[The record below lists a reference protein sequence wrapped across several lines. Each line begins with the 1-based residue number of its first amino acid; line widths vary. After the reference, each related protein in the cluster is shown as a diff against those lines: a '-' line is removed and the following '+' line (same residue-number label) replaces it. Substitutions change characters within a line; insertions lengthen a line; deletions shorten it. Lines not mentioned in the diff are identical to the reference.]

1 MLVVALRIFNR
12 SFSFSFS
19 WSLAS
24 FFIFLCLLLLDN
36 GLCFGSDAH
45 LFGRDDTFLEVTLN
59 QFEPADI
66 VHEVFT
72 VGKHLLTVMDRKE
85 SNFRVRLTS
94 LSVFEVQRSQP
105 SAVDMDEL
113 VDMSL
118 PEELL
123 SLLEPLE
130 LLGIGMDI
138 HIEEVLQS
146 LLVSLSDIRILV
158 SELSEVK
165 NAVE

>member
-1 MLVVALRIFNR
+1 
-12 SFSFSFS
+12 
-19 WSLAS
+19 
-24 FFIFLCLLLLDN
+24 
-36 GLCFGSDAH
+36 
-45 LFGRDDTFLEVTLN
+45 
-59 QFEPADI
+59 
-66 VHEVFT
+66 
-72 VGKHLLTVMDRKE
+72 MDRKE
-85 SNFRVRLTS
+85 SNIRARLSS

-130 LLGIGMDI
+130 LLSIGMDI